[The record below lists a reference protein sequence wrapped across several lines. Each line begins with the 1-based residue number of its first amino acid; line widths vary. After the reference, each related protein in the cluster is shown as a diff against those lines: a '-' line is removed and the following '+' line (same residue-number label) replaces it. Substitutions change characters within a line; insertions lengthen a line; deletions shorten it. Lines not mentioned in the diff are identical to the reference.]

1 MIEFSSK
8 EKIEAMFAL
17 GVFYCAYDD
26 NKYDYDRIKQKI
38 EKLDVVVLEKKK
50 SVDFLFQKNIKYV
63 YILIV

>member
-26 NKYDYDRIKQKI
+26 NKYD
-38 EKLDVVVLEKKK
+38 
-50 SVDFLFQKNIKYV
+50 
-63 YILIV
+63 